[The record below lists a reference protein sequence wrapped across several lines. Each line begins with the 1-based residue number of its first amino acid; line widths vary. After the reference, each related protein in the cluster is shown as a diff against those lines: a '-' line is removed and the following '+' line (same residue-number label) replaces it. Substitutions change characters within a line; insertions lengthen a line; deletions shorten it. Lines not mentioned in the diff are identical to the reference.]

1 MANVHRLFL
10 QGTAGITAILVLAI
24 VATGFV
30 NLRTIR
36 NYLRLSE
43 LDSDDRNF
51 RLDAAR
57 HFADEKFLPAMPR
70 LLELVHSEPKERAE
84 GASRRSEPKE
94 RAEARYSFTGASSQ
108 IALTP
113 LAYELY
119 RFGES
124 HEKFDDY
131 RFRVEDGVTAPRDGD
146 GVRVALILAYIEEA
160 WEDRARSITRVK
172 YDHWKKR

>member
-1 MANVHRLFL
+1 LFL

-84 GASRRSEPKE
+84 GASRRSEQKE
-94 RAEARYSFTGASSQ
+94 RAEGASRSP
-108 IALTP
+108 IFVYRRIEPDRAHAARVRALSV
-113 LAYELY
+113 
-119 RFGES
+119 R
-124 HEKFDDY
+124 
-131 RFRVEDGVTAPRDGD
+131 
-146 GVRVALILAYIEEA
+146 RVA
-160 WEDRARSITRVK
+160 
-172 YDHWKKR
+172 

>member
-1 MANVHRLFL
+1 MPL
-10 QGTAGITAILVLAI
+10 AILPTRSSCRRCRGCSSSSTAS
-24 VATGFV
+24 
-30 NLRTIR
+30 RR
-36 NYLRLSE
+36 
-43 LDSDDRNF
+43 
-51 RLDAAR
+51 
-57 HFADEKFLPAMPR
+57 
-70 LLELVHSEPKERAE
+70 SEPKERAE